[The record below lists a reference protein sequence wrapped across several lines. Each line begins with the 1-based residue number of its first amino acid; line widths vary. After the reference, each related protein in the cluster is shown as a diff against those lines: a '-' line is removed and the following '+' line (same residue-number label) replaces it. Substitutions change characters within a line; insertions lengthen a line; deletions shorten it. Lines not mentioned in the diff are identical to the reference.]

1 MSNSI
6 AIKEDLLLDER
17 LKSQELSLFL
27 QLIRLCDKETGIIT
41 ISAAEL
47 MRESRMTNKGRMLKY
62 INNLIEY
69 GYIDKLENINK
80 KSTYRV
86 HREHFFK

>member
-6 AIKEDLLLDER
+6 AIKEDLLLDEK
-17 LKSQELSLFL
+17 LKSQELCLLL
-27 QLIRLCDKETGIIT
+27 QLIRLCDKATGIIT
-41 ISAAEL
+41 ISAADL
-47 MRESRMTNKGRMLKY
+47 MKESRMTNKGRMLKY

-69 GYIDKLENINK
+69 GYIDRLENINK

-86 HREHFFK
+86 RREHFFK